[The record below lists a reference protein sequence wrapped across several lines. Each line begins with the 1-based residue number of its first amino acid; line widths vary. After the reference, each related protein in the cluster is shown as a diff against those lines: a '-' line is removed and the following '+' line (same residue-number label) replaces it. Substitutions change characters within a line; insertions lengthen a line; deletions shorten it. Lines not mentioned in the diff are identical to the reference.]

1 LARGARQPRFH
12 VILLAGGSGTRFWPL
27 SRSSRPKQFLP
38 LSGTRPLL
46 VDTWRRARK
55 LASRERVWV
64 VAPAGLARQVRRM
77 LPELARRNLIL
88 EPSPRDTA
96 PAIVLACATVERA
109 DPGAIVGIFPTDHV
123 IRNEREFVRCVRIAV
138 GQAAMG
144 RLVCLGVRPDR
155 PATGFGYLGCK
166 EPPVKGRSVSVARFV
181 EKPDLARAKR
191 FLRSGKYLWNAGM
204 FVWKAER
211 FLEEAALRA
220 PGIVRAV
227 ERHLAGRKTAWGRTR
242 RLSVDYA
249 VMERARDVWVV
260 PLVAGWDD
268 VGSWDA
274 VARLR
279 EEAGSAGSAGSGIR
293 PLLLDSARSV
303 VFGGERFVA
312 VVDVPGIMVVDTP
325 DALLVVSRD
334 ASERVKQVVEE
345 LRRRRRTD
353 LL

>member
-1 LARGARQPRFH
+1 MAPGSRESRFH

-27 SRSSRPKQFLP
+27 SRASRPKQFLP
-38 LSGTRPLL
+38 LTGRRPLL

-55 LASRERVWV
+55 LAPRERIWV

-77 LPELARRNLIL
+77 LPQLERRKLIL

-123 IRNEREFVRCVRIAV
+123 IRNEREFIRSVRIAA
-138 GQAAMG
+138 GEAARR
-144 RLVCLGVRPDR
+144 RLVCLGIRPDR

-166 EPPVKGRSVSVARFV
+166 TSQVKGRAVEVARFV
-181 EKPDLARAKR
+181 EKPDLARARR

-204 FVWKAER
+204 FVWKTDR
-211 FLEEAALRA
+211 FLEEARRRA

-227 ERHLAGRKTAWGRTR
+227 EGHLAGRKTAWGRAR

-249 VMERARDVWVV
+249 VMERARDVCVV
-260 PLVAGWDD
+260 PLLAGWDD

-274 VARLR
+274 AARLR
-279 EEAGSAGSAGSGIR
+279 EESGAAAAGAQPLLVDSAG
-293 PLLLDSARSV
+293 SV
-303 VFGGERFVA
+303 VFGGKRLVA
-312 VVDVPGIMVVDTP
+312 VVDVPGIAVVDTP

>member
-1 LARGARQPRFH
+1 LARRGESSRFH

-55 LASRERVWV
+55 LAPPERVWV
-64 VAPAGLARQVRRM
+64 VAPAHLARSVRRM
-77 LPELARRNLIL
+77 LPELERRRLIL

-96 PAIVLACATVERA
+96 PAIVLACATVEKA

-123 IRNEREFVRCVRIAV
+123 IRNEREFVRCVRM
-138 GQAAMG
+138 AADEASRR
-144 RLVCLGVRPDR
+144 RLVCLGIRPDR
-155 PATGFGYLGCK
+155 PATGFGYLSCK
-166 EPPVKGRSVSVARFV
+166 STPVKGRSVGVARFV
-181 EKPDLARAKR
+181 EKPDLGRAKR

-211 FLEEAALRA
+211 FLEEAGRRA

-227 ERHLAGRKTAWGRTR
+227 TGHLAGRKTAWGRAR

-249 VMERARDVWVV
+249 VMEQAQDVWVV

-274 VARLR
+274 AARLR
-279 EEAGSAGSAGSGIR
+279 EEAGESGSANR
-293 PLLLDSARSV
+293 PLLVDSDHSV
-303 VFGGERFVA
+303 VFGDGRLVA
-312 VVDVPGIMVVDTP
+312 LVDVPGVTVVDTP

-334 ASERVKQVVEE
+334 AAERVKQVVEE
-345 LRRRRRTD
+345 LRRRRRRD
-353 LL
+353 QL

>member
-1 LARGARQPRFH
+1 MAGGSRQSSFH

-27 SRSSRPKQFLP
+27 SRASLPKQFLP
-38 LSGTRPLL
+38 LAGPRPLL

-55 LASRERVWV
+55 LAPRERIWV
-64 VAPAGLARQVRRM
+64 VAPAALARQVRRV
-77 LPELARRNLIL
+77 LPHLERRKLIL

-123 IRNEREFVRCVRIAV
+123 IPNEAEFVRSVRIAA
-138 GQAAMG
+138 GEAG
-144 RLVCLGVRPDR
+144 RGSLVCLGIRPDR

-166 EPPVKGRSVSVARFV
+166 TSPLRGRAVGVARFV

-211 FLEEAALRA
+211 FLEEARHGA
-220 PGIVRAV
+220 PDIVRAV
-227 ERHLAGRKTAWGRTR
+227 EGHLAGRKTAWGRAR

-249 VMERARDVWVV
+249 VMERARGVCVV

-274 VARLR
+274 AARLR
-279 EEAGSAGSAGSGIR
+279 EEAVAAVAGTR
-293 PLLLDSARSV
+293 PLLVDSPGSV
-303 VFGGERFVA
+303 VFGGQRLVA
-312 VVDVPGIMVVDTP
+312 LVDVPGVTVVDTP
-325 DALLVVSRD
+325 DAVLVVSRD

>member
-1 LARGARQPRFH
+1 MARRSREGRFH

-27 SRSSRPKQFLP
+27 SRRSRPKQFLP
-38 LSGTRPLL
+38 LTGSKPLL
-46 VDTWRRARK
+46 VETWRRARK
-55 LASRERVWV
+55 LAPRERIWV
-64 VAPAGLARQVRRM
+64 VAPAALARPVRRA
-77 LPELARRNLIL
+77 LPDLERGRLIL

-109 DPGAIVGIFPTDHV
+109 DPGAIVGVFPTDHV
-123 IRNEREFVRCVRIAV
+123 IRNESEFVRSVRTAAV
-138 GQAAMG
+138 EAGRN
-144 RLVCLGVRPDR
+144 RLVCLGIRPDR

-166 EPPVKGRSVSVARFV
+166 SSPVKGRSVPVARFV
-181 EKPDLARAKR
+181 EKPDLVRARR

-204 FVWKAER
+204 FVWRAAR
-211 FLEEAALRA
+211 FLEQARDLA

-227 ERHLAGRKTAWGRTR
+227 EGHLAGRKTAWDRAR

-249 VMERARDVWVV
+249 VMEQAKDVCVV

-274 VARLR
+274 AARLR
-279 EEAGSAGSAGSGIR
+279 EEAGASTRGPSPLLVDSAG
-293 PLLLDSARSV
+293 SV
-303 VFGGERFVA
+303 VFGGERLVA
-312 VVDVPGIMVVDTP
+312 LVGVPDVTVVDTP
-325 DALLVVSRD
+325 DAVLVVSRK

-345 LRRRRRTD
+345 LRRRGRTD

>member
-1 LARGARQPRFH
+1 
-12 VILLAGGSGTRFWPL
+12 
-27 SRSSRPKQFLP
+27 
-38 LSGTRPLL
+38 
-46 VDTWRRARK
+46 
-55 LASRERVWV
+55 
-64 VAPAGLARQVRRM
+64 
-77 LPELARRNLIL
+77 LIL

-123 IRNEREFVRCVRIAV
+123 IRDEREFVRCVRIAA
-138 GQAAMG
+138 GEAG
-144 RLVCLGVRPDR
+144 RRRLVCLGIRPDR

-166 EPPVKGRSVSVARFV
+166 RPPVKGRSVEVARFV

-211 FLEEAALRA
+211 FLEEAQLRA

-227 ERHLAGRKTAWGRTR
+227 ERHLAGRRTAWGRAR

-274 VARLR
+274 AARLR
-279 EEAGSAGSAGSGIR
+279 EEAAAAVAGPR
-293 PLLLDSARSV
+293 PLLVDSPGSV
-303 VFGGERFVA
+303 VFGGQRLVA
-312 VVDVPGIMVVDTP
+312 LVDVPGVTVVDTP
-325 DALLVVSRD
+325 DAVLVVSRD